1 MTATASIRPTP
12 TVRLVVRLCGGVA
25 HSSLPSDLRLR
36 DVHAALSAVAGS
48 AWEIHGV
55 DEWDEGGE

>member
-1 MTATASIRPTP
+1 MTAAASIRPPP
-12 TVRLVVRLCGGVA
+12 TVPLVVRWYGGVA
-25 HSSLPSDLRLR
+25 HSRLPSDLRLR
-36 DVHAALSAVAGS
+36 DIHAALSTVAGS